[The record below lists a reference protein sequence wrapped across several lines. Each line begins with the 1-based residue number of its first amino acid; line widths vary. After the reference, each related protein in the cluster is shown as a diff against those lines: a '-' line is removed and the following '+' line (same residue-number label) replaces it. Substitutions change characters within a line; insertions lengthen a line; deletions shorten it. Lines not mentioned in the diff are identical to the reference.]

1 VRMSCI
7 CMGGIMRRR
16 PTSGL
21 GLGALLLLLATL
33 PAAAQDRE
41 ASLTFR
47 NHAFDPPELSLPA
60 GARIKL
66 TVKNADAT
74 PAEFECTE
82 LRREKVVPAKG
93 QGIVYLGP
101 LKAGSYEC
109 FDDFHPETR
118 GKIIVK

>member
-1 VRMSCI
+1 MH
-7 CMGGIMRRR
+7 RR
-16 PTSGL
+16 PTCGL
-21 GLGALLLLLATL
+21 GLGALLLLVVLGTP

-41 ASLTFR
+41 ATLTFR
-47 NHAFDPPELSLPA
+47 NHAFDPSELSLPA
-60 GARIKL
+60 GVRIKL

-93 QGIVYLGP
+93 EGIVYFGP
-101 LKAGSYEC
+101 LKPGSYEC

-118 GKIIVK
+118 GKLIVK

>member
-1 VRMSCI
+1 MPAFRM
-7 CMGGIMRRR
+7 
-16 PTSGL
+16 PGL
-21 GLGALLLLLATL
+21 VLGAFLLLGSL

-47 NHAFDPPELSLPA
+47 NHAFDPAELALPA

-82 LRREKVVPAKG
+82 LRREKVVPAG
-93 QGIVYLGP
+93 GEGIVYLGP
-101 LKAGSYEC
+101 LKPGSYEC

-118 GKIIVK
+118 GRLIVK